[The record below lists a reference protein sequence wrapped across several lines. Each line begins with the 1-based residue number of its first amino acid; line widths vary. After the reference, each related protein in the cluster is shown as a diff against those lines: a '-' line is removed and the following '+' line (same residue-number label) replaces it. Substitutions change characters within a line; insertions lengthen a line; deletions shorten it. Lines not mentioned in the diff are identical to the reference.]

1 MKQRII
7 ILLILVSGSLAA
19 LSQGSITLDKCLQS
33 AVEHYPNAGQLSLN
47 KDISDL
53 NIKNIKTNYYPTLN
67 LNGQASYQSDVT
79 KIPDMPLPAFN
90 VEPIPKDWYKINL
103 DVTQMIYD
111 AGLTSNQK
119 KVEMAKL
126 AVDNQKVRI
135 DLYQLKER
143 INNLF
148 FNIVYQNKN
157 VKILQVLKETLEA
170 RIKEAGAALDNGM
183 LLPADVD
190 ALKVELYSAE
200 QKIIEI
206 EENLNALVKSLGE
219 QTGLKIQSADEL
231 LVPEVSIDN
240 FNFENNRPEYI
251 LLSRQ
256 QEQIMTLKGLASAK
270 RRPVLLAFGQAG
282 YGRPGYDM
290 LNTNFDDYYKIGLQL
305 KWNIYDWGKVKRE
318 KQVFDLQNSLIN
330 TQKQT
335 FNQNLRS
342 DLYRRIAEIKKYE
355 KLIQTDQTIADLQK
369 NVVRTSEN
377 KLKNGTITST
387 TYLIEVNKL
396 VKANLNLEAHKLQLV
411 FAKYQY
417 LTAIGKL

>member
-1 MKQRII
+1 MKQRIF
-7 ILLILVSGSLAA
+7 ILLFLISGSLAVRP
-19 LSQGSITLDKCLQS
+19 QGNITLDQCLQS
-33 AVEHYPNAGQLSLN
+33 AVDHYPNAGQIPLN

-53 NIKNIKTNYYPTLN
+53 NIKNIKANYYPTLN

-79 KIPDMPLPAFN
+79 KVPVPPLPGFDMP
-90 VEPIPKDWYKINL
+90 VIPNDWYKLNL
-103 DVTQMIYD
+103 DVTQMVYD
-111 AGLTSNQK
+111 AGVTSGQK
-119 KVEMAKL
+119 SVEMAKL
-126 AVDNQKVRI
+126 AVNNQKVQI

-148 FNIVYQNKN
+148 FNIVYQNQN

-170 RIKEAGAALDNGM
+170 RIKEASAALDNGM

-200 QKIIEI
+200 QNIIEI
-206 EENLNALVKSLGE
+206 DENIGALVSSLKE
-219 QTGLKIQSADEL
+219 QTGLEIQSADD
-231 LVPEVSIDN
+231 LVIPEVSIDN
-240 FNFENNRPEYI
+240 YNFENNRPEYI
-251 LLSRQ
+251 LLNKQ
-256 QEQIMTLKGLASAK
+256 QDQVMSLKKLASAK
-270 RRPVLLAFGQAG
+270 RRPVVMAFGQAG

-290 LNTNFDDYYKIGLQL
+290 LDPDFNDYYMIGLRL
-305 KWNIYDWGKVKRE
+305 KWNIWDWGKVKRE
-318 KQVFDLQNSLIN
+318 KQVFDLQNSLI
-330 TQKQT
+330 TTRKQT
-335 FNQNLRS
+335 FDQNLRS
-342 DLYRRIAEIKKYE
+342 DLYRRVADIKKYE
-355 KLIQTDQTIADLQK
+355 KLIGTDQTIVELQK
-369 NVVRTSEN
+369 NVVNTSEN